1 MRDLANQ
8 ALGESIDSRFSTW
21 LLRPYLDLGPPQAGP
36 THAKSV
42 DAGWQAYADPDSP
55 FFLPQR
61 ALSPGFRAQL
71 AEQAGAPYAVS
82 DPRDLAE
89 DLRTDRWGKLCQD
102 LELWPKLSSVRKCRL
117 AALLHSMCFYELLLE
132 LIPEDWSSASD
143 ADPCISQLAFC
154 RASAKFM
161 HDLPKRGSGYE
172 SETMSAFENIAIDD
186 RTDGPVRFNA
196 TAMVF
201 VQKAKAR
208 ASFAQLDDWSK
219 RLEMAF
225 AAVKDGE
232 NGFTAQLFRSRFYR
246 GMGFLPQAAGDREAM
261 IRTMDIAERQA
272 RDLAST
278 TAAEEIL
285 YRENLHAVLESRTK
299 EALWLNDLDLA
310 ASRAAELTR
319 VDPYDSK
326 TWAELGQ
333 VHYLQE
339 NWQRAAEAY
348 VVAAM
353 LGPPASSVG
362 RYMAGVCFRKL
373 GLDFLAAFLFKETLE
388 IDPLG
393 ISSRQEIFDLPDIE
407 VLDTLKQWA
416 RSNIR
421 L

>member
-8 ALGESIDSRFSTW
+8 ALGYRFSAW
-21 LLRPYLDLGPPQAGP
+21 LLRPYLDLGPCQVGP

-42 DAGWQAYADPDSP
+42 DAGWQAYADPDRP

-71 AEQAGAPYAVS
+71 SEQAGARYAVS

-89 DLRTDRWGKLCQD
+89 DLRTDRWRKLCQD
-102 LELWPKLSSVRKCRL
+102 LELWPALSSERKCRL
-117 AALLHSMCFYELLLE
+117 AALLHSMCLYAPLLE
-132 LIPEDWSSASD
+132 AIPEDGSAPND
-143 ADPCISQLAFC
+143 ADPCAAQLAFC

-161 HDLPKRGSGYE
+161 LDLPKRGAGYE
-172 SETMSAFENIAIDD
+172 SKTMSPFENIANDD

-208 ASFAQLDDWSK
+208 ASLAELDDWSK
-219 RLEMAF
+219 RLESAF
-225 AAVKDGE
+225 AAVEDGE
-232 NGFTAQLFRSRFYR
+232 NRFTVQLFRTRFYR
-246 GMGFLPQAAGDREAM
+246 GMGFLPQAAGDHDAM
-261 IRTMDIAERQA
+261 IRTMDIAEHQA
-272 RDLAST
+272 RDLAPT

-319 VDPYDSK
+319 IDPYDSK
-326 TWAELGQ
+326 AWAELGQ

-388 IDPLG
+388 IDPAG
-393 ISSRQEIFDLPDIE
+393 ISSRQEIFDLPDVE